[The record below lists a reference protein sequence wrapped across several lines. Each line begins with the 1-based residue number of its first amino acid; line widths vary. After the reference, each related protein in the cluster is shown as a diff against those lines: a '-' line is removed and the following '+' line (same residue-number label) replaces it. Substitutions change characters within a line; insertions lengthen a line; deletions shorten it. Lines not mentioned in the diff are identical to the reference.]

1 MKNKK
6 SIIRSMLDGALILT
20 AYVFSL
26 SALEATT
33 DLNSPKISGQS
44 ELESKLVEERGKLN
58 DRIGKNKIVHA
69 RISQDKKESSHCY
82 KTPQGEYWVVLGTD
96 DANISTLRHE
106 LHHLTDDDVPYENSD
121 ASFGRKLKYLFW
133 EEPRATIYAAKD

>member
-1 MKNKK
+1 MKNKR
-6 SIIRSMLDGALILT
+6 SIIRDCLGGALIPI
-20 AYVFSL
+20 AYIISL
-26 SALEATT
+26 STFEAVT
-33 DLNSPKISGQS
+33 DSNSPRIASQS

-96 DANISTLRHE
+96 NANISTLRHE

-133 EEPRATIYAAKD
+133 EEPRAAIYAAKD